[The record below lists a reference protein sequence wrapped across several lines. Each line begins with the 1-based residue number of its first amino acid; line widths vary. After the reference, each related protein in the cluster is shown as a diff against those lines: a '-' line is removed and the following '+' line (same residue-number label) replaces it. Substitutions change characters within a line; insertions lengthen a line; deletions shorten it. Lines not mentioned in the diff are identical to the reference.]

1 MKRLLALLLVLTMLF
16 ALAACGSSTDPVVS
30 EPPGQ
35 ADPTPTTPAGPE
47 VTEKYESYDVRS
59 YASDWEYHEICY
71 VGNNEDKYVDMPYYA
86 LENVVYCTDPV
97 DENFQVMNIYVPANY
112 MTEDGTGKVS
122 MNGKGIFGVMGS
134 DDSTIMFMT
143 DEAPIIFIN
152 TISGYAA
159 GKAAKINEAMQ
170 GANAGYYYQFVEQ
183 GFVLV
188 CVGARGRTSK
198 DADGNVNGLAPNG
211 LVDLKAGVRW
221 LKYNDEFLPGDS
233 NKIIS
238 IGVSAGGGMATMLGA
253 SGDSALYDPYLKEI
267 GALDASDSVWATV
280 PYCPITDLPFADGVA
295 QWQYGART
303 DDDFTGALS
312 RGLYNAYVKY
322 AQSLG
327 FDLGDDGVSGAYY
340 EGLVAEFEDAF
351 NDYIASGK
359 GKGEEL
365 AAKADPTGTWLT
377 WSEADGVK
385 ITSLKAFVDNY
396 WAGPM
401 PINGLV
407 PTFDVFDNSS
417 MEGGVFGAHFSWMM
431 REVLEELSGE
441 YPEAAE
447 HAAQYASDLDGGMS
461 EIAALYDPIHFIT
474 DGGAA
479 LAEHWRFQIGSED
492 SNIAQAAAWTVYN
505 ALNDYADVDANYAIL
520 YGIGHQTVEFSPYD
534 LITWVYKTGL
544 GATPKYDNIKAI
556 QTVADPNAGAG
567 GTESEPYE
575 TVAGVYEMDEVNG
588 AGMEIH
594 WILDLGLDGN
604 YALSETGVIE
614 KTYTGVYG
622 VIGGIVSCGPINED
636 DGPRGDA
643 FGDGFISVWTVNQA
657 AGTMARADLSKYTKP
672 SPPGSGGGGAAVD
685 ITGTFTLSETNAV
698 GMDIT
703 WTLEL
708 NADKTYALSEEGVV
722 SKTYTGEFTYDG
734 TYVSCGPINEADG
747 PRGQDF
753 GEDRG
758 WISVWTV
765 NEAAGTMA
773 HADLGHYT
781 EPGAAGGGAASAE
794 ISGAFT
800 LDETNA
806 VGMSISWKLE
816 LNADGTYALSESG
829 IVEKTYTGAYVYDG
843 TYVSCGPINEA
854 DGPRGQDFAEGDGWY
869 SVWTVNEAAGTCA
882 HAPLGNYTAP

>member
-1 MKRLLALLLVLTMLF
+1 MKRILALLLALTMLF
-16 ALAACGSSTDPVVS
+16 ALAACGNNTEPVET
-30 EPPGQ
+30 EPPEETE
-35 ADPTPTTPAGPE
+35 PTPPPAEPE
-47 VTEKYESYDVRS
+47 EPAYDNYDVRS

-97 DENFQVMNIYVPANY
+97 DEEFQVMNIYVPAGY
-112 MTEDGTGKVS
+112 MTEEDGKVT
-122 MNGKGIFGVMGS
+122 MNEKGLFGVMGD

-221 LKYNDEFLPGDS
+221 LKYNDEFLAGDS

-253 SGDSALYDPYLKEI
+253 SGDSELYDPYLEEI
-267 GALDASDSVWATV
+267 GALDASDAVWATV

-312 RGLYNAYVKY
+312 RGLYDAYVKY

-351 NDYIASGK
+351 NDYIAAGK
-359 GKGEEL
+359 ATGEEL
-365 AAKADPTGTWLT
+365 AEKADPTGTWLT

-385 ITSLKAFVDNY
+385 IESLKAFVDNY

-431 REVLEELSGE
+431 REVLEELGE
-441 YPEAAE
+441 DYPEAAE
-447 HAAQYASDLDGGMS
+447 HAAAYAADLDGGMS
-461 EIAALYDPIHFIT
+461 ETAALYDPMHFIT
-474 DGGAA
+474 DGSST

-492 SNIAQAAAWTVYN
+492 SNITQAAAWTVYN
-505 ALNDYADVDANYAIL
+505 TLNDYADVDANYAIL

-534 LITWVYKTGL
+534 LISWVYETGL
-544 GATPKYDNIKAI
+544 NATPKFDNIKEI
-556 QTVADPNAGAG
+556 KTIEDPNANAG

-588 AGMEIH
+588 VGLEIH
-594 WILDLGLDGN
+594 WTLELKLDGT
-604 YALSETGVIE
+604 YALSETGVVE

-636 DGPRGDA
+636 DGPRGDG
-643 FGDGFISVWTVNQA
+643 FGEGFISVWTVNKD

-672 SPPGSGGGGAAVD
+672 TPPGNAGGAEVD

-698 GMDIT
+698 GMDID

-708 NADKTYALSEEGVV
+708 KADKTYALSEEGVV
-722 SKTYTGEFTYDG
+722 SKTYTGKFTYDGTYVSCGPINEDDGPRGEDFGEDRGWISVWTVNQAAGTMAHAPLSNYTEPGTAGGGGGASTEISGTFTLDETNAVGMDISWTLELKGDGTYALSEEGVVSKTYTGKFTYNG

-747 PRGQDF
+747 PRG
-753 GEDRG
+753 E
-758 WISVWTV
+758 
-765 NEAAGTMA
+765 
-773 HADLGHYT
+773 
-781 EPGAAGGGAASAE
+781 
-794 ISGAFT
+794 
-800 LDETNA
+800 
-806 VGMSISWKLE
+806 
-816 LNADGTYALSESG
+816 
-829 IVEKTYTGAYVYDG
+829 
-843 TYVSCGPINEA
+843 
-854 DGPRGQDFAEGDGWY
+854 DFAEGDGWY
-869 SVWTVNEAAGTCA
+869 SVWTVNQAAGTMA